1 MFNFEKAHNFMP
13 HVSMMRPVSIMI
25 EAKDDSI
32 LTINAIREVLEFENI
47 LQNDVHREK
56 DLKTLS

>member
-1 MFNFEKAHNFMP
+1 MP